1 MTDFNPGNFGGFDP
15 LQVNLPLFDGPLDLL
30 LHLVRKQALDIN
42 EMRLAEL
49 TEPYLAYLERIQEFN
64 LDQAGEFL
72 AIAATLVWIKSKT
85 LLPGEAAAD
94 EPDPETVEEML
105 VLRLQEYQAF
115 RDAAHRMG
123 DRELLGRDVFP
134 RQPGDPE
141 GRTAEPDSAFE
152 EVSLIGLID
161 AFREV
166 LERAELVSALNI
178 VPDHERM
185 EEKIEQLL
193 ATLRAKRSVYF
204 SDFFSA
210 AATRAEIILTFIAL
224 LELVRLQAIRV
235 VQTVEEIFCQ
245 VTDTF
250 AASETDWKALLLGNL
265 AGDQRTGQV
274 NPA

>member
-1 MTDFNPGNFGGFDP
+1 MTDINSGDLGGFDP

-42 EMRLAEL
+42 ELRLAEL
-49 TEPYLAYLERIQEFN
+49 TEPYLAYLEGMQEFN

-85 LLPGEAAAD
+85 LLPGEAAPD
-94 EPDPETVEEML
+94 EPDAETVEEML

-134 RQPGDPE
+134 RQPENPEVRQADPD
-141 GRTAEPDSAFE
+141 AAFE

-166 LERAELVSALNI
+166 LERAESVSALNL
-178 VPDHERM
+178 VPDRERM
-185 EEKIEQLL
+185 EEKIEGLL
-193 ATLRAKRSVYF
+193 ATLRDKRSLYF
-204 SDFFSA
+204 SDLFSP
-210 AATRAEIILTFIAL
+210 AATRGEIILTFIAL
-224 LELVRLQAIRV
+224 LELVRLRAIRV
-235 VQTVEEIFCQ
+235 VQTAEEIFCQ
-245 VTDTF
+245 VTDSF
-250 AASETDWKALLLGNL
+250 AASETDWKELLLGSL
-265 AGDQRTGQV
+265 AGDQETEEI

>member
-1 MTDFNPGNFGGFDP
+1 MTEFNSGGLGGFDP
-15 LQVNLPLFDGPLDLL
+15 LQVNLSLFDGPLDLL

-42 EMRLAEL
+42 ELRLAEL
-49 TEPYLAYLERIQEFN
+49 TEPYLAYLEQMQEFN

-85 LLPGEAAAD
+85 LLPGELAPD
-94 EPDPETVEEML
+94 EPDAETVEEML

-141 GRTAEPDSAFE
+141 GRKVEPDAAFE

-161 AFREV
+161 VFREV
-166 LERAELVSALNI
+166 LARAEAVSTLNV
-178 VPDHERM
+178 VPDHQRM
-185 EEKIEQLL
+185 EEKVEQLL
-193 ATLRAKRSVYF
+193 AMLRAKRSLYF
-204 SDFFSA
+204 SDLFSRD
-210 AATRAEIILTFIAL
+210 ATRAEIILTFITL
-224 LELVRLQAIRV
+224 LELVRLRAIRV
-235 VQTVEEIFCQ
+235 VQTADEIFCQ
-245 VTDTF
+245 VTDSF
-250 AASETDWKALLLGNL
+250 AASDTDWKELLLGSL
-265 AGDQRTGQV
+265 AGDQGTEEI